1 MRELRAFCTLLVLT
15 SLTSGLVAHAD
26 NDRTAKLTEKHGDVY
41 KRGFIDWNREEWG
54 DPAPAHLGEHLAE
67 GMQLGTGNK
76 SWAQLT
82 WKNVS
87 ARAWENSV
95 YAIAPN
101 QRLVYLMGGEMLFQL
116 DKKRKDKT
124 AAYYVWTKLLQ
135 ARMRGTTALVQAN
148 NDIARVTVLE
158 GTIDVLNRVDH
169 SLVRLKPGVV
179 YEIRSRDS
187 ALPGGIAPMVT
198 QAKSNIASS
207 ATSSSGGGGGGA
219 SARSINS
226 ITVPGATAL
235 PLFDSGSTVTS
246 LLPLSP
252 VAALAHPLLQGFT
265 SQLPSLGLISSA
277 LSGLPAGLSNVVHSV
292 GSLVTPLTE
301 TVGGLV
307 TPVASVVTDT
317 VGGVVAPVT
326 DTVGEVVAPLT
337 DTVGGVVA
345 PVSNAVGGV
354 VAPAANAVGGVATP
368 VGNAAAPL
376 LSTTSNTVGGAAAP
390 LSVTAL
396 TPTENIGA
404 ATQTTTTGASSS
416 GGRLAGSPLAAGA
429 GESPAI
435 STSGNAISAPSLPVS
450 ALSIIKS
457 VTTAGAAG
465 AGRTTLV
472 GGVGSNARPQLP
484 PELAVIVEN
493 TFVLQAPKRLPYK
506 VGPLAGTHF
515 AWPINTA
522 EFPPIGRVVVNDDG
536 KVVSLPGPIF
546 ANSSQSG
553 QHMSVSNLSAGF
565 IPGSIPPGTFTSNLG
580 TSTAGIAGMTA
591 GLTGGIGSVTS
602 GLGSITAG
610 LGSVS
615 GISGGATG
623 AIGGAVGTLGGVVGG
638 AGGIVGGILPGSG
651 GGGIGGILPG
661 GGGLGGILPG
671 GGGGGG
677 GGGIIPGGGG
687 GSGLGGLLPGGGGG
701 GLGGILPGGGGGGGL
716 GGLF

>member
-1 MRELRAFCTLLVLT
+1 MREVKAFCTLLVLT
-15 SLTSGLVAHAD
+15 SLTTGLVARAD

-41 KRGFIDWNREEWG
+41 KRGFVDWNREEWG
-54 DPAPAHLGEHLAE
+54 DPAPAHLGDHLAE
-67 GMQLGTGNK
+67 GMQLGTGNQ

-148 NDIARVTVLE
+148 NDVARVTVLE

-187 ALPGGIAPMVT
+187 ALPGGIAPIVT
-198 QAKSNIASS
+198 QATSNIASS
-207 ATSSSGGGGGGA
+207 APASSAVAGA
-219 SARSINS
+219 TARSINS
-226 ITVPGATAL
+226 ITLPGATAL

-265 SQLPSLGLISSA
+265 SQLPSLALISSA
-277 LSGLPAGLSNVVHSV
+277 LSGLPAGLSNVVNSV
-292 GSLVTPLTE
+292 GLVTPLNE
-301 TVGGLV
+301 AVGGLV
-307 TPVASVVTDT
+307 TPIASVVTGKVGEVVEPLADTVGGAVTPLAET
-317 VGGVVAPVT
+317 VGGVVAPGSDAV
-326 DTVGEVVAPLT
+326 DGVARPIT
-337 DTVGGVVA
+337 SAVSDSIGGVVA
-345 PVSNAVGGV
+345 PPTIDTTEVSSRLAPI
-354 VAPAANAVGGVATP
+354 AATPLTPAAGIEATTQATP
-368 VGNAAAPL
+368 AVASP
-376 LSTTSNTVGGAAAP
+376 SN
-390 LSVTAL
+390 
-396 TPTENIGA
+396 
-404 ATQTTTTGASSS
+404 
-416 GGRLAGSPLAAGA
+416 SPLAAATGGSSFSA
-429 GESPAI
+429 STSS
-435 STSGNAISAPSLPVS
+435 STSGATSPIIAPVS
-450 ALSIIKS
+450 GLSIIKS

-465 AGRTTLV
+465 AGRTTIV
-472 GGVGSNARPQLP
+472 GGENAPGSARPPLP

-493 TFVLQAPKRLPYK
+493 TIVLQAPKKLPYK

-536 KVVSLPGPIF
+536 KVVSLPGPVF
-546 ANSSQSG
+546 ASSTQS
-553 QHMSVSNLSAGF
+553 HLSVNNMSAGF
-565 IPGSIPPGTFTSNLG
+565 IPGTILPGSFTSNLG

-602 GLGSITAG
+602 GVGSITAG

-615 GISGGATG
+615 GIVGGATG
-623 AIGGAVGTLGGVVGG
+623 AISGTVGTLGGVIGG
-638 AGGIVGGILPGSG
+638 AGGIVGGG
-651 GGGIGGILPG
+651 GAPGGILPGNGGSG
-661 GGGLGGILPG
+661 GGGLGGIIPG

-677 GGGIIPGGGG
+677 GG
-687 GSGLGGLLPGGGGG
+687 LLLPGGGGG
-701 GLGGILPGGGGGGGL
+701 GLGGLLPGGGGL